1 MVVLSLF
8 FSFQPCPFLTE
19 TPTPKTTTASRQT
32 DMGMLLGLV
41 HEAVEAAGPN
51 DSITWRDVDRHLLER
66 CTHPTAGPMV
76 FKLTEYFRH
85 ADISFLVRDSE
96 KREKPHDGWKLFQS
110 AHRLAR
116 STMFTNN
123 NAHKYIRI
131 GNDEQVDMDTRSD
144 FLDYVWGSVIFL
156 EVTANGVTIFRDRW
170 VENMVKDI
178 RIMHG
183 HTWVAG
189 AENHIAD
196 TVANIKE
203 WKHLRAQTRGSG
215 GGGGGSD
222 SSSSSVASGEE
233 LEARQRRAGGR
244 EVKLSKEVVVG
255 IQYVVQY
262 VVAHRLFAKGEHLR
276 GGRKMTEL

>member
-1 MVVLSLF
+1 MVVHSNF

-19 TPTPKTTTASRQT
+19 TPTPKMTTASRQT

-96 KREKPHDGWKLFQS
+96 KREKPHDGWKLFQY

-156 EVTANGVTIFRDRW
+156 EGSRRTASPSSGTAGWR
-170 VENMVKDI
+170 
-178 RIMHG
+178 
-183 HTWVAG
+183 TW
-189 AENHIAD
+189 
-196 TVANIKE
+196 
-203 WKHLRAQTRGSG
+203 
-215 GGGGGSD
+215 
-222 SSSSSVASGEE
+222 
-233 LEARQRRAGGR
+233 
-244 EVKLSKEVVVG
+244 
-255 IQYVVQY
+255 
-262 VVAHRLFAKGEHLR
+262 
-276 GGRKMTEL
+276 